1 MKLFLMLYVL
11 ILTLLMPAPRAFALE
26 PPCNYVRAE
35 INTSKA
41 PTVYMRWQSCD
52 KRYWCVRTKPEYFS
66 NLPVGQGW
74 ENALEYL
81 TRKAIVAPPL
91 SQDERNL
98 CFAGLVLPTWKVAAY
113 SAYESRPLFD
123 GTKYESCL
131 SNQQIIDKGSCNL
144 KPHWVQI
151 GTVAKG
157 TACETRPVRISGGGV
172 EYHYTTNAGR
182 VRGLSVCRLE

>member
-1 MKLFLMLYVL
+1 MRAKTIVLAIIMLMAS
-11 ILTLLMPAPRAFALE
+11 LTANALQ
-26 PPCNYVRAE
+26 PPCDYGKAE

-41 PTVYMRWQSCD
+41 PTVYLRWQACD
-52 KRYWCVRTKPEYFS
+52 KQYWCVRARPEYFS

-98 CFAGLVLPTWKVAAY
+98 CFAGVQLPTWRVAAY
-113 SAYESRPLFD
+113 STYDSRPLFD

-131 SNQQIIDKGSCNL
+131 GNQQITDKGVCNL
-144 KPHWVQI
+144 KPYWVQI

-182 VRGLSVCRLE
+182 ARGLSVCKLQ